1 MLAIPIESVAVLDYT
16 SAVRLN
22 VVSVNILPDNAV
34 FHIYLT

>member
-1 MLAIPIESVAVLDYT
+1 MLAVPIVSVAVLDYA

-22 VVSVNILPDNAV
+22 ILTVNILPDNAV